1 MIDRPVLVLADAAE
15 WEAWL
20 DQHAADSPG
29 VRLAIPKKGT
39 GGPGPTAAEA
49 LDVALCFGWIDS
61 RIDRLDDVHYTV
73 TYTPRGARSVWSQ
86 ANRENIQRL
95 TAAGR
100 MRPAGLAHVE
110 AAKADGR
117 WEAAYPSQSVAPVP
131 DDLAAALA
139 ARPRAGEA
147 FARLDAAN
155 RYAIVWRV
163 GQAKRQDTRARRI
176 EEFLAMLERG
186 EVLHPPRA
194 ARPRSAPPD

>member
-1 MIDRPVLVLADAAE
+1 MIDRPVLVVADAAA

-20 DQHAADSPG
+20 EQHGAESTG

-49 LDVALCFGWIDS
+49 LDAALCFGWIDS

-73 TYTPRGARSVWSQ
+73 TYTPRGARSVWSR
-86 ANRENIQRL
+86 ANREHIGRL
-95 TAAGR
+95 LAAGR

-117 WEAAYPSQSVAPVP
+117 WAAAYASQSVAEVP
-131 DDLAAALA
+131 DDLAVALA
-139 ARPRAGEA
+139 ARPRAREA
-147 FARLDAAN
+147 FAGLDAAN

-163 GQAKRQDTRARRI
+163 GQAKRQETRARRI

-186 EVLHPPRA
+186 EVLHPPRGTT
-194 ARPRSAPPD
+194 PRSAPPG

>member
-1 MIDRPVLVLADAAE
+1 VLVLADAAA
-15 WEAWL
+15 WETWL
-20 DQHAADSPG
+20 EQHGRDSPG

-73 TYTPRGARSVWSQ
+73 TYTPRGARSVWSR
-86 ANRENIQRL
+86 ANRVNVERL
-95 TAAGR
+95 VAAGR
-100 MRPAGLAHVE
+100 MRSAGLAHVE

-117 WEAAYPSQSVAPVP
+117 WDAAYASQSVAEVP

-139 ARPRAGEA
+139 ARPQAAEA

-155 RYAIVWRV
+155 RYAILWRV
-163 GQAKRQDTRARRI
+163 GQAKRQETRARRI

-186 EVLHPPRA
+186 EVLHPARAPR
-194 ARPRSAPPD
+194 RRSAPPG

>member
-20 DQHAADSPG
+20 ERHGAQSTG

-61 RIDRLDDVHYTV
+61 RVDRRDDVHYTV
-73 TYTPRGARSVWSQ
+73 TYTPRGARSVWSRN
-86 ANRENIQRL
+86 NREHIDRL

-117 WEAAYPSQSVAPVP
+117 WAAAYPSQSAAEVP
-131 DDLAAALA
+131 EDLAAALA
-139 ARPRAGEA
+139 VHPAARAA
-147 FARLDAAN
+147 FERLDAAN

-163 GQAKRQDTRARRI
+163 GQAKRAETRARRVD
-176 EEFLAMLERG
+176 ELLAMLERG
-186 EVLHPPRA
+186 EMLHPPGG
-194 ARPRSAPPD
+194 RSGP

>member
-1 MIDRPVLVLADAAE
+1 MGFVIDRPMLVVADAAE
-15 WEAWL
+15 WEEWL
-20 DQHAADSPG
+20 ERHGAEAAG

-73 TYTPRGARSVWSQ
+73 TYTPRGARSVWSRI
-86 ANRENIQRL
+86 NREHIERL

-100 MRPAGLAHVE
+100 MRPAGLAQVE

-117 WEAAYPSQSVAPVP
+117 WAAAYPSQSGAAVP

-139 ARPRAGEA
+139 ARPAAAAA
-147 FARLDAAN
+147 FDRLDAAN

-163 GQAKRQDTRARRI
+163 GQAKRAETRARRI

-186 EVLHPPRA
+186 EVLHPPR
-194 ARPRSAPPD
+194 RRSAP

>member
-1 MIDRPVLVLADAAE
+1 VIDRPVLVVADVAE

-20 DQHAADSPG
+20 EQHGGESTG

-39 GGPGPTAAEA
+39 GGPGPTAAAA
-49 LDVALCFGWIDS
+49 LEVALCFGWIDS

-73 TYTPRGARSVWSQ
+73 TYTPRGARSVWSRV
-86 ANRENIQRL
+86 NREHIERL
-95 TAAGR
+95 IAEGR

-117 WEAAYPSQSVAPVP
+117 WAAAYASQSVAQVP

-139 ARPRAGEA
+139 ARPLAEQA
-147 FARLDAAN
+147 FAGLDAAN
-155 RYAIVWRV
+155 RYAIIWRV
-163 GQAKRQDTRARRI
+163 GQAKRQETRARRI

-186 EVLHPPRA
+186 EVLHPPRG
-194 ARPRSAPPD
+194 RSGA

>member
-20 DQHAADSPG
+20 EQHGAGSPG

-49 LDVALCFGWIDS
+49 LEVALCFGWIDS

-86 ANRENIQRL
+86 ANRENVERL
-95 TAAGR
+95 VSAGR

-117 WEAAYPSQSVAPVP
+117 WDAAYASQSTARVP

-139 ARPRAGEA
+139 ARPQAREA
-147 FARLDAAN
+147 FERLDAAN

-163 GQAKRQDTRARRI
+163 GQAKRPETRARRI
-176 EEFLAMLERG
+176 EEYLAMLERG
-186 EVLHPPRA
+186 EALHPSRT
-194 ARPRSAPPD
+194 ARPRSSPPG